1 MTTISFNAQPTGSSN
16 GCNPD
21 PCPYDGSR
29 MRARNAFTLIELI
42 VVVGVI
48 VLLAALLVP
57 ALNAA
62 REKARSAR
70 CLSNLRQIGVGLNL
84 YADQWSDRYP
94 YTAGTI
100 PWGSVD
106 PHDGTPGWMEALAP
120 YVRNIRV
127 YRCPSDPDSEFSYF
141 LGTRAAYVEAGDR
154 ESVDRRAIM
163 FPSAY
168 VLGGDTFSGPGM
180 FAPDDCDK
188 DDYSRNL
195 VGGSDPWQ
203 RHGATQNLL
212 FGDGRVQSYTGYDP
226 LEMTF
231 RYYVMAGW

>member
-1 MTTISFNAQPTGSSN
+1 
-16 GCNPD
+16 
-21 PCPYDGSR
+21 

-100 PWGSVD
+100 PWGGVD

-120 YVRNIRV
+120 YVRNIRI
-127 YRCPSDPDSEFSYF
+127 YRCPSDLDSEFSYF

-195 VGGSDPWQ
+195 VGGSDPRQ

-231 RYYVMAGW
+231 RYYAMAGW